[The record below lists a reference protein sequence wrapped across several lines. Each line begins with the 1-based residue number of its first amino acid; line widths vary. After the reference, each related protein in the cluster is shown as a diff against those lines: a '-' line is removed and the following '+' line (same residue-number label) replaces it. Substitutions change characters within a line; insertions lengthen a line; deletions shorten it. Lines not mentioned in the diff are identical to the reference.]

1 MKCAKETAS
10 TASPNYFLNLHET
23 APTHTHM
30 RNNSYFFSQTERNI
44 LKSVCAYMVGV
55 AHDTTLD
62 KPLGIIDKF
71 VSELPKALQIQ
82 LRFGL
87 HVFQWGPPVFIGK
100 PRLFTQL
107 APHDAV
113 KYIETWAGSR
123 LGMRRL
129 LFRGLR
135 DIAFLGYYSS
145 PQKKWKNE

>member
-1 MKCAKETAS
+1 M
-10 TASPNYFLNLHET
+10 PH
-23 APTHTHM
+23 HM
-30 RNNSYFFSQTERNI
+30 SNNNHFFTRVERNI
-44 LKSVCAYMVGV
+44 LKSVCAHMVGV

-62 KPLGIIDKF
+62 EPLVIIDKF

-82 LRFGL
+82 LRCGI

-123 LGMRRL
+123 LGVRRL

-145 PQKKWKNE
+145 S

>member
-1 MKCAKETAS
+1 
-10 TASPNYFLNLHET
+10 
-23 APTHTHM
+23 M

-55 AHDTTLD
+55 ARDTTLGE
-62 KPLGIIDKF
+62 PLVAIDKF
-71 VSELPKALQIQ
+71 VSELPKALQTQ

-107 APHDAV
+107 APQDAV
-113 KYIETWAGSR
+113 RYIRTWAESR
-123 LGMRRL
+123 FGVRRL

-135 DIAFLGYYSS
+135 DIAFLGYYSQPES
-145 PQKKWKNE
+145 RIYRIIPN